1 MKKELPEGTQNQYK
15 TIRKQS
21 QKGTLKNKA
30 FHTILG
36 PQNGSRNQGKEGGN
50 TIDLFFFGGGDPQK
64 DLPKVRFLG
73 VFLSN

>member
-30 FHTILG
+30 FYTILG
-36 PQNGSRNQGKEGGN
+36 PQNGPRNQGEVGGDP
-50 TIDLFFFGGGDPQK
+50 IDLFCGGGTPKKTSQK
-64 DLPKVRFLG
+64 
-73 VFLSN
+73 

>member
-30 FHTILG
+30 FYTILG
-36 PQNGSRNQGKEGGN
+36 PQNGSRNQGKVGG
-50 TIDLFFFGGGDPQK
+50 DPMRLFWGGDPQK

-73 VFLSN
+73 VFLST